1 MHRADFYLTQ
11 INPKSFPRSPS
22 GTFKQSISLKMRLK
36 IPLSWS
42 LVLNKLLVAPVALT
56 AGCSGTLAP
65 ASGVRAWKKKC
76 ANEGVIRMI
85 KEALRR
91 PSLPCPSGPPYSC
104 PNKGWHEE
112 IPQTLSCVPA
122 VPPRPPRTTA
132 DGPRQGGRSR
142 GEQEAFYGVKRPS
155 LE

>member
-1 MHRADFYLTQ
+1 
-11 INPKSFPRSPS
+11 
-22 GTFKQSISLKMRLK
+22 MRLK

-122 VPPRPPRTTA
+122 VPH
-132 DGPRQGGRSR
+132 GHQGLQQTVPGKGAEAEGSR
-142 GEQEAFYGVKRPS
+142 KHFMGLNVPAWSKAISFGLLPFPCGGLS
-155 LE
+155 SPAGTI